1 MAGELPV
8 LTRKEQIDAFL
19 WNTVDAV
26 LVLRFGLADD
36 SACMQLDDVLERAA
50 ADVSGFARAAL
61 VDVRAAGVAA
71 YVACLDVQVLP
82 ACVFFFNAT
91 HIKMDCG
98 TADHT
103 KWVGP
108 FKCKQDYIDV
118 VETIY
123 RGAMR
128 GKLIVT
134 CPLPRD
140 RIPHYDLLYQG
151 F

>member
-1 MAGELPV
+1 MARELPV
-8 LTRKEQIDAFL
+8 LTSKAQIDAFL

-26 LVLRFGLADD
+26 LVLRFGRAHDPH
-36 SACMQLDDVLERAA
+36 CMQLDDVL
-50 ADVSGFARAAL
+50 ARAAVDVSRFARIAL
-61 VDVRAAGVAA
+61 VDAEAGGAAV
-71 YVACLDVQVLP
+71 YVEYLDVRVMP

-91 HIKMDCG
+91 HIKMDAG
-98 TADHT
+98 TADHS

-108 FKCKQDYIDV
+108 FASKQDFIDV

-140 RIPHYDLLYQG
+140 RIPHYELLYHS